1 MLSVSFF
8 SDRTSPR
15 TFSFILDLNYSSSK
29 YPENHNLTTLS
40 CLVDE
45 HFALLPISLLEYW
58 YESSNEL
65 VNKKKKKRGSKKLWR
80 KKKDPYLT
88 RLGHRNWKWY
98 LMPETDANSFDF
110 QLTRRRKEKKMA
122 AVVIKLKLRCVFF
135 VLFFFFLA
143 VAHKGHLRTARKC
156 FRDLMIFSSLLGECS
171 DSEMLSDFAEN
182 RISL

>member
-1 MLSVSFF
+1 MKTLITRLDAFQSLHLGVNVRSQFNFVGFFFSSANMLSVSFF

-65 VNKKKKKRGSKKLWR
+65 VNKKKKKGGAKNCGG

-110 QLTRRRKEKKMA
+110 QLTRRRKEKKNG
-122 AVVIKLKLRCVFF
+122 C
-135 VLFFFFLA
+135 
-143 VAHKGHLRTARKC
+143 
-156 FRDLMIFSSLLGECS
+156 CS
-171 DSEMLSDFAEN
+171 D
-182 RISL
+182 